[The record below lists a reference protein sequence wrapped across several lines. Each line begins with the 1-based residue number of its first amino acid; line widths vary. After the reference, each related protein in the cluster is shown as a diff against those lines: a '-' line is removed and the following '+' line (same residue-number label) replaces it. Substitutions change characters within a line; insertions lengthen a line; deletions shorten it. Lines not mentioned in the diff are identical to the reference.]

1 MEEVNRSGQHTTEDS
16 QASMDRTS
24 VLSHSPD
31 NPVPDVQIVGS
42 FNSNSTEEHGKQ
54 WWPASSTDDNGD
66 DDDDDEV
73 VTKEEDQEGSQCFCC
88 PKGSRTQILTFI
100 CIGISN
106 LAGYCCY
113 SIISPFFPE
122 VALQRGA
129 SQTTVGLIFGC
140 YAVVCVFAAPVFGKY
155 ITTIGSRF
163 MLVAGVC
170 VAGCCSMMFGFVEY
184 MEGTTFVV
192 FCFLIRTME
201 ALGVSAYFTAGT
213 AILTHAFPNSAAKVM
228 GILEVFSGL
237 GLMAGPPIG
246 GLLYGV
252 GGFKM
257 PFLVVGGMMLCCGGV
272 VWILV
277 PQQDDKQER
286 KKKTA
291 SLLSF
296 LRIPTIALTCGLTVV
311 MSCSISFLDPI
322 YQPYLSDQFE
332 MSPTDVGLVFLLW
345 SGVYAV
351 TAPAFG
357 FFADIQI
364 ASRFMIT
371 GGMVVLTVSVLMIAP
386 SPLLSD
392 YLHILPVK
400 EWVTIVGCVVMSL
413 ACGPAFSSIFN
424 EMLWAASDAG
434 IEDNFATY
442 GMVSGLYNAGYS
454 VGEFVGPI
462 ASSVL
467 AEKFGFPWATTVF
480 GGFTLFYTIVL
491 VIFYLWDYMYFM
503 HSKRR
508 HTALS
513 TEEDRECLLLE
524 EV

>member
-1 MEEVNRSGQHTTEDS
+1 
-16 QASMDRTS
+16 
-24 VLSHSPD
+24 
-31 NPVPDVQIVGS
+31 
-42 FNSNSTEEHGKQ
+42 
-54 WWPASSTDDNGD
+54 
-66 DDDDDEV
+66 
-73 VTKEEDQEGSQCFCC
+73 
-88 PKGSRTQILTFI
+88 
-100 CIGISN
+100 
-106 LAGYCCY
+106 
-113 SIISPFFPE
+113 
-122 VALQRGA
+122 
-129 SQTTVGLIFGC
+129 
-140 YAVVCVFAAPVFGKY
+140 
-155 ITTIGSRF
+155 
-163 MLVAGVC
+163 
-170 VAGCCSMMFGFVEY
+170 